1 MYVIHKCFYKCA
13 NLKKNVQ
20 QAHTQHSARK
30 MKKKVF
36 IARGLIRN
44 ACYSS
49 IFANI

>member
-1 MYVIHKCFYKCA
+1 MFLQVCEPEKKCSAGTYTTQCS
-13 NLKKNVQ
+13 KNE
-20 QAHTQHSARK
+20 
-30 MKKKVF
+30 KKVF